1 MSCARAGQDALP
13 TGLVG
18 TLWEFYHSR
27 FTIAFAVHSFGGLDL
42 AIQTER
48 VGAPNSRW
56 SVEVCRNRESDL
68 YGSSIA
74 LLFQSV
80 DHSLS
85 VRLIPPYKY
94 TTNVQNRAQA
104 RLIKPRIT

>member
-1 MSCARAGQDALP
+1 MGGLICGRFIRDSAHANGRYSIDCFDLSAQLMSCARAGQDAPP

-48 VGAPNSRW
+48 VGGAKQQM
-56 SVEVCRNRESDL
+56 EC
-68 YGSSIA
+68 
-74 LLFQSV
+74 
-80 DHSLS
+80 
-85 VRLIPPYKY
+85 
-94 TTNVQNRAQA
+94 
-104 RLIKPRIT
+104 

>member
-1 MSCARAGQDALP
+1 MSCARAGQDAPP

-48 VGAPNSRW
+48 VGGAKQQM
-56 SVEVCRNRESDL
+56 EC
-68 YGSSIA
+68 
-74 LLFQSV
+74 
-80 DHSLS
+80 
-85 VRLIPPYKY
+85 
-94 TTNVQNRAQA
+94 
-104 RLIKPRIT
+104 